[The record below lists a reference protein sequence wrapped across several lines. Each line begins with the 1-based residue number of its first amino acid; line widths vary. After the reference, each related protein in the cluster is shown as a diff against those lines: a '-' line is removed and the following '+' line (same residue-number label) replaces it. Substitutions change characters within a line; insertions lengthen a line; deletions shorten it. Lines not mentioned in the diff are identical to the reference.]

1 MCGITGIYS
10 KNMPFS
16 LEKRVSKMNS
26 SIKHRG
32 PNAEGIYKDKN
43 LVLGH
48 RRLSIIDTRDVAN
61 QPMHSNDNKWHIVFN
76 GEIYNFKE
84 IESKLKYDFRT
95 TSDTE
100 VILASV
106 QEKGIDWFIEQAN
119 GMFAIVL

>member
-106 QEKGIDWFIEQAN
+106 QEKGLIGLSN
-119 GMFAIVL
+119 KLMVCLL